1 MFLRNYYNIL
11 ALRAVRNFE
20 GITPT
25 TAFPDVYGSFGA
37 GKLSIKRW
45 NETVE
50 NAIYN
55 SYTYAIPYLKPSYLG
70 FNSVS
75 SPTDS
80 GSTAIVFG
88 TGDTPVT
95 MDDYKL
101 DNVITSSIIQR
112 ASISAGNLNYTAL
125 TYDPTTDTFTL
136 RIRVVIT
143 NSSASPVIINEYGLV
158 TYYYLFYREVL
169 ATPVV
174 IPAGDSV
181 FFECDIKFKVPEV

>member
-20 GITPT
+20 GTTPT
-25 TAFPDVYGSFGA
+25 TAFPDVYGSFGT
-37 GKLSIKRW
+37 GKLALKRW

-55 SYTYAIPYLKPSYLG
+55 GFTYAIPYLKPSYIG

-88 TGDTPVT
+88 AGDTPVT

-101 DNVITSSIIQR
+101 DSVIASSVIQR
-112 ASISAGNLNYTAL
+112 ASISSSNLNYTAL
-125 TYDPTTDTFTL
+125 TYDQTTDTFTL
-136 RIRVVIT
+136 RARVVVT
-143 NSSASPVIINEYGLV
+143 NSSASAVTIKEFGLV

-169 ATPVV
+169 ATPVTV
-174 IPAGDSV
+174 AAGDSV
-181 FFECDIKFKVPEV
+181 FFEFDIKLKVPEV